1 MGAAL
6 GTRGAGSVPE
16 VQTGKQPSATMSAHH
31 RVPLGAKGVG
41 QPAVTLGYVAV
52 QKGLGTR
59 DISGNGDEQK
69 SMTPVKKINN
79 NKQVPCHQGQ
89 SPHEPGTAQRGCVGM
104 VFPVPG
110 HRGPIVCLVN
120 RQGVGQGKGHGTA
133 VCVRVSPAIPPSAGR
148 VTPGTVPGTDVVR
161 KMRILRYCSWG
172 IFQPLQP
179 FFLWSLPLPK
189 PGTLMWRGQHGQQ
202 SWVQSCSSHRSSTVA
217 ICWQGP
223 GCRGPTAHC
232 HLGLL

>member
-89 SPHEPGTAQRGCVGM
+89 SPHEPGFGQIKIRREKKNKNKPHLSSAW
-104 VFPVPG
+104 FPGNKNILEQEPWL
-110 HRGPIVCLVN
+110 HSLASDAIVL
-120 RQGVGQGKGHGTA
+120 RAKAAGS
-133 VCVRVSPAIPPSAGR
+133 SP
-148 VTPGTVPGTDVVR
+148 T
-161 KMRILRYCSWG
+161 
-172 IFQPLQP
+172 
-179 FFLWSLPLPK
+179 SLGFAFP
-189 PGTLMWRGQHGQQ
+189 
-202 SWVQSCSSHRSSTVA
+202 
-217 ICWQGP
+217 
-223 GCRGPTAHC
+223 
-232 HLGLL
+232 